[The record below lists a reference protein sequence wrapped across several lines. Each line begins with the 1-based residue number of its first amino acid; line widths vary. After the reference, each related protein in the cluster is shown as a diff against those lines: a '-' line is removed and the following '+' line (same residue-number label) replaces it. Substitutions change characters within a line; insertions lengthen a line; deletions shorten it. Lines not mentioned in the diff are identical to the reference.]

1 MHLHKIHALAFINIF
16 MTVPMGGH
24 PSGFRFRIQTVQNKA
39 PTLIA
44 SL

>member
-1 MHLHKIHALAFINIF
+1 MHLHKILALAFINIF

-24 PSGFRFRIQTVQNKA
+24 PSGFRIQTVQNKA